1 MIKKILAGLLI
12 CIAAISAYSYHK
24 AKTLHLAKDL
34 SLPFT
39 LESEQR
45 NILYYASLAPNAH
58 NAQPWRISYNQNDQ
72 RFTLAFDRSKALP
85 HIDPA
90 GREAWISLGAF
101 LENFRQASANYGMKA
116 EIDIFPAIA
125 NNGSVAH
132 IELHKDDKPS
142 PIQNAV
148 ALKLIERRHTD
159 KRPYQNDA
167 IAPKHLSALL
177 AQHQP
182 WLTYYPRDSAG
193 FNKLVGY
200 AVEAAK
206 TQALN
211 KNKREEFAQWLR
223 FSNEE
228 AIRLKDGLPAEQ
240 LGITGIKKLFYYSL
254 FDREKAAGEAFA
266 TESIK
271 KIENSVAQ
279 SAGFFVISGE
289 ETFAATIRSG
299 MNLESFW
306 LDAVQY
312 GISIQ
317 PVSQMLEEDAF
328 RKQLAQTLGL
338 SQPPQMILRAGY
350 VDDYGEN
357 NKIRRNIS
365 MFTSLESQPT
375 VN

>member
-12 CIAAISAYSYHK
+12 CIA
-24 AKTLHLAKDL
+24 
-34 SLPFT
+34 
-39 LESEQR
+39 
-45 NILYYASLAPNAH
+45 
-58 NAQPWRISYNQNDQ
+58 
-72 RFTLAFDRSKALP
+72 
-85 HIDPA
+85 
-90 GREAWISLGAF
+90 
-101 LENFRQASANYGMKA
+101 
-116 EIDIFPAIA
+116 AIA

-148 ALKLIERRHTD
+148 TLKLIERRHTD

-182 WLTYYPRDSAG
+182 WLYPRNSAG

-200 AVEAAK
+200 VVEAAK

-223 FSNEE
+223 FSN
-228 AIRLKDGLPAEQ
+228 
-240 LGITGIKKLFYYSL
+240 
-254 FDREKAAGEAFA
+254 
-266 TESIK
+266 
-271 KIENSVAQ
+271 
-279 SAGFFVISGE
+279 GE
-289 ETFAATIRSG
+289 EMFAATIRSG